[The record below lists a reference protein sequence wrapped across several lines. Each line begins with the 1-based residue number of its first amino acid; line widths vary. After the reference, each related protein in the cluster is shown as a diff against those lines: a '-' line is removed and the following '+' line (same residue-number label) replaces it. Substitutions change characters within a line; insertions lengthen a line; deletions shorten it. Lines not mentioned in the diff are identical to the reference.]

1 MDVAVAWQRWA
12 GAGCS
17 AVGCVQA
24 CTAPS
29 VIFDYPQAYMCAR
42 TCPPPPPRPAST
54 YARAHTPV
62 QPPTS
67 SWLGSSHPFAGMFP
81 CSRGIPADC
90 RTDCP
95 SVLQRKGG
103 GRGVICRHTSPPG
116 RAARRAP
123 GSRVRLRCMGA
134 EVVRCAAR
142 RRVRALTG
150 TGRARPRRTPLR
162 ARWCW
167 PPAPR
172 AGRLAA
178 SRSSSRALCCRC

>member
-1 MDVAVAWQRWA
+1 MWQWHGTGGPARDAARWA
-12 GAGCS
+12 ACKRAQRPLS
-17 AVGCVQA
+17 FLTTHRHICVLAHARPHPPAPRQHTHARTRPSNLLPAVGWAAPTHLQGCFLAAAASQPIA
-24 CTAPS
+24 ERTAP
-29 VIFDYPQAYMCAR
+29 
-42 TCPPPPPRPAST
+42 ASCKE
-54 YARAHTPV
+54 R
-62 QPPTS
+62 
-67 SWLGSSHPFAGMFP
+67 
-81 CSRGIPADC
+81 
-90 RTDCP
+90 
-95 SVLQRKGG
+95 G

-162 ARWCW
+162 ARWW
-167 PPAPR
+167 WRPAPR